1 MLKEHNISNDFPENP
16 QINPTSEQDHQHPDE
31 KIGFSE
37 MGRDLFRESDSG
49 DVGFRLKASKPG
61 AGMGKAGNLS
71 SQELTLSYLC
81 DNPKMGVG
89 ENEISG
95 KNLFVSLEKGRYKGK
110 EVVLEHPVEDDRWV
124 ERDFFHLN
132 ENRGSKRVVAA
143 ASEEVAEEKSEKRAK
158 LETLNLSLGLP
169 DVSLSLA
176 SSNPA
181 VKSENADLGAAPAK
195 TPTRSI
201 QSMAPS
207 QSDDFT
213 GASLSYSHSHAFS
226 HNPSC
231 SLTRNSTENYEYS
244 VGSRRRESD
253 QMWYG
258 GEGTNGSVHS
268 RFKPLGDGVT
278 LSNNEGHP
286 MMNGRAVNKD
296 GFNSLYRT
304 NSSENLSFFPSELP
318 ARQRKDSQS
327 VDSRGRTS
335 EQRKV
340 AENGLGNSD
349 GGKGFGVIRPEEI
362 LREIVSGSISITA
375 QVIRELPHDGI
386 EAVKEH
392 LKNLI
397 GGLEKREEFV
407 GLQRRLERRSDL
419 TFEALSNAHEFQ
431 LEVLVTVKTG
441 LATYISGKYHLPT
454 PELVEV
460 LLLLRCR
467 NVNCKSLLPVDD
479 CDCKICSTKKGFCS
493 ACMCPICMNFD
504 CASNTCS
511 WVGCDV
517 CSHWCHAVCG
527 MKKNLIRLSS
537 SSKEA
542 GATAE
547 MHFHCIGCG
556 HASEMFGF
564 VRDVFESCA
573 KDWGLETLIKELDC
587 VRKIFQGSVDHK
599 GKELYNRAEDLI
611 TRLNKRLISP
621 SDACNGLLQFFERS
635 ISNISGLGSS
645 SKDMIQAMQR
655 ADVLLPPPT
664 PILPKPSHDTNSSIT
679 KTDTFHRNHHQSNM
693 SKALTSEQTIEPEL
707 NYGVPKKDEFD
718 SLESALRLKEA
729 EARFFQGRADDA
741 RREAERY
748 RKLVRTKN
756 EQLEEEYASKLA
768 KLCLQDT
775 EEKRRKKLD
784 ELKVLENSNCDYYKM
799 KLRMEAEIAGLLERM
814 EATRRQWV

>member
-253 QMWYG
+253 
-258 GEGTNGSVHS
+258 
-268 RFKPLGDGVT
+268 
-278 LSNNEGHP
+278 
-286 MMNGRAVNKD
+286 
-296 GFNSLYRT
+296 
-304 NSSENLSFFPSELP
+304 
-318 ARQRKDSQS
+318 
-327 VDSRGRTS
+327 
-335 EQRKV
+335 
-340 AENGLGNSD
+340 
-349 GGKGFGVIRPEEI
+349 
-362 LREIVSGSISITA
+362 
-375 QVIRELPHDGI
+375 
-386 EAVKEH
+386 
-392 LKNLI
+392 
-397 GGLEKREEFV
+397 
-407 GLQRRLERRSDL
+407 RS
-419 TFEALSNAHEFQ
+419 
-431 LEVLVTVKTG
+431 
-441 LATYISGKYHLPT
+441 
-454 PELVEV
+454 
-460 LLLLRCR
+460 
-467 NVNCKSLLPVDD
+467 
-479 CDCKICSTKKGFCS
+479 
-493 ACMCPICMNFD
+493 
-504 CASNTCS
+504 
-511 WVGCDV
+511 
-517 CSHWCHAVCG
+517 
-527 MKKNLIRLSS
+527 
-537 SSKEA
+537 
-542 GATAE
+542 
-547 MHFHCIGCG
+547 
-556 HASEMFGF
+556 
-564 VRDVFESCA
+564 
-573 KDWGLETLIKELDC
+573 
-587 VRKIFQGSVDHK
+587 
-599 GKELYNRAEDLI
+599 
-611 TRLNKRLISP
+611 
-621 SDACNGLLQFFERS
+621 
-635 ISNISGLGSS
+635 
-645 SKDMIQAMQR
+645 
-655 ADVLLPPPT
+655 
-664 PILPKPSHDTNSSIT
+664 
-679 KTDTFHRNHHQSNM
+679 
-693 SKALTSEQTIEPEL
+693 
-707 NYGVPKKDEFD
+707 
-718 SLESALRLKEA
+718 
-729 EARFFQGRADDA
+729 
-741 RREAERY
+741 
-748 RKLVRTKN
+748 
-756 EQLEEEYASKLA
+756 
-768 KLCLQDT
+768 
-775 EEKRRKKLD
+775 
-784 ELKVLENSNCDYYKM
+784 
-799 KLRMEAEIAGLLERM
+799 
-814 EATRRQWV
+814 